1 VRQGRPTR
9 VWYEQ
14 GMRPPAVVDQPYKSL
29 SLFAATRPGTDE
41 AFALALP
48 RADAGTMNV
57 FLDPFSRQL
66 APDVHAVLLLDQA
79 GWHDGPA
86 LRVPCNVP
94 LLPLPSASPDLNPVE
109 RIWLYL
115 QERYLSHRVR
125 DDDEAVVHATCQ
137 AWNRLLDQTGRLKT
151 LTSYPYLIASEPSSM
166 GITPITMRQ
175 PGIRIE

>member
-1 VRQGRPTR
+1 
-9 VWYEQ
+9 
-14 GMRPPAVVDQPYKSL
+14 MD
-29 SLFAATRPGTDE
+29 
-41 AFALALP
+41 
-48 RADAGTMNV
+48 V

-66 APDVHAVLLLDQA
+66 APDGHAVLLLDQA

-125 DDDEAVVHATCQ
+125 DDDEAVLTATCQ

-166 GITPITMRQ
+166 GISHSSDQGCGTY
-175 PGIRIE
+175 GS